1 MTVYYLPFNY
11 KKVLL
16 EAIQDKNKQIQN
28 NKISKDASNSNN
40 TTFDQKKKQEKRAHY
55 FGLYTTKVLFKDDVT
70 AI

>member
-40 TTFDQKKKQEKRAHY
+40 TTFDQKKKNKKK
-55 FGLYTTKVLFKDDVT
+55 GLIISDCTQLKFYLKMT
-70 AI
+70 

>member
-40 TTFDQKKKQEKRAHY
+40 TTFDQKKR
-55 FGLYTTKVLFKDDVT
+55 GLIISDCTQLKFYLKMT
-70 AI
+70 

>member
-40 TTFDQKKKQEKRAHY
+40 TTFDQKKKKNKKK
-55 FGLYTTKVLFKDDVT
+55 GLIISDCTQLKFYLKMT
-70 AI
+70 

>member
-40 TTFDQKKKQEKRAHY
+40 TTFDQKKNKKK
-55 FGLYTTKVLFKDDVT
+55 GLIISDCTQLKFYLKMT
-70 AI
+70 